1 MNELSRL
8 KKPAG
13 ATKRKT
19 RVGRGQGS
27 GLGKTA
33 GRGEKGQKSRTGNMN
48 VAGFEGGQTPLQRR
62 IPKRGFV
69 NVHRK
74 VFENVNLDQLANFEG
89 GQVVDVETL
98 KARGF
103 VAGRGAGVKVLSDG
117 ELSVALTVRA
127 HKFSAAAKAKIEAAG
142 GKAEVIEHPSAKKAE
157 TAEAAAVPAAT
168 E

>member
-13 ATKRKT
+13 ATTRKV

-27 GLGKTA
+27 GKGKTA
-33 GRGEKGQKSRTGNMN
+33 GRGQKGQKSRTGNMN
-48 VAGFEGGQTPLQRR
+48 IAGFEGGQTPLQRR

-74 VFENVNLDQLANFEG
+74 VFENVNLEDLARFEG
-89 GQVVDVETL
+89 AEVVDVEAL
-98 KARGF
+98 KARGLIK
-103 VAGRGAGVKVLSDG
+103 GQGAGVKVLSDG

-127 HKFSAAAKAKIEAAG
+127 HKFSAAAKSKIEAAG
-142 GKAEVIEHPSAKKAE
+142 GKAEVIERGSTPKA
-157 TAEAAAVPAAT
+157 AE